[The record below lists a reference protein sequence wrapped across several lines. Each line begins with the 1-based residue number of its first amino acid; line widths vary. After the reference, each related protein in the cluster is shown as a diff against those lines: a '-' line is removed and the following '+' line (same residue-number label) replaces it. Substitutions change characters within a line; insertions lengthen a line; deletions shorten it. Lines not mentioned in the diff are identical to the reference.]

1 MPNMDSA
8 QTGFAHAHHGHVEV
22 IMGTQRLWQ
31 SVWAANCSAAGNI
44 HMLKVVRR
52 HPAQNEA
59 MMNLIRH
66 AQVHVFENDVLC
78 SQIT

>member
-1 MPNMDSA
+1 
-8 QTGFAHAHHGHVEV
+8 
-22 IMGTQRLWQ
+22 MGTQRLWQ

-44 HMLKVVRR
+44 HMLKVVQR

-59 MMNLIRH
+59 MMNLIRQ
-66 AQVHVFENDVLC
+66 AQVHVFEKDVLR